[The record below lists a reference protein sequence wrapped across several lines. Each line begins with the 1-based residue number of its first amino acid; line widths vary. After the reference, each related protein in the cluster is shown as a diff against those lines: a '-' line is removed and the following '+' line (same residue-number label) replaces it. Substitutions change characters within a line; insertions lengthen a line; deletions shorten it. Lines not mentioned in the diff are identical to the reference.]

1 MSVQSAAAKT
11 LADQKDLIA
20 SAAVLQTGQIANKQL
35 GKLAG
40 KHLPVPMNM
49 LAQTPL
55 GALVLANVLK
65 LAAEQFRAGDKTVE
79 RLVNGMVVAAYSDL
93 IATLDI
99 DGLIDDLLNN
109 SAVKRGLKAQAE
121 QVQE

>member
-109 SAVKRGLKAQAE
+109 SAVKRGLKAQVEA
-121 QVQE
+121 QE

>member
-11 LADQKDLIA
+11 LADQKDLLA

-40 KHLPVPMNM
+40 KHLPMPMNM
-49 LAQTPL
+49 LAQTPM

-65 LAAEQFRAGDKTVE
+65 LAAEQFRPGDATVE

-93 IATLDI
+93 IATLDL
-99 DGLIDDLLNN
+99 DGLIDDLLSN

-121 QVQE
+121 QE